1 METSDADMGDASKG
15 IRVKLKVSWLEIE
28 YEGAAS
34 HLGECVIDLVD
45 HLLSTR
51 DLGNGPLPT
60 ISSDT
65 KKPIGDS
72 PAALDFSTST
82 VATKLSAETGTD
94 LAHAAAA
101 KLSIVDGKQTFSRQ
115 ELLDEMKLAPAFY
128 KETYR
133 NNLSK
138 SLDRLVKADK
148 LRLTGRN
155 LYAIS
160 AKEHGDLLAK
170 LEGE

>member
-1 METSDADMGDASKG
+1 MGTSDADIGDASKG
-15 IRVKLKVSWLEIE
+15 IRVKLKASWLEIE

-34 HLGECVIDLVD
+34 HLGEYVIDLVD

-51 DLGNGPLPT
+51 DQGGGPLPT

-65 KKPIGDS
+65 KDPIGDG
-72 PAALDFSTST
+72 PTALDLSTST

-94 LAHAAAA
+94 LVRAAAA

-115 ELLDEMKLAPAFY
+115 ELLNEMKLAPAFY
-128 KETYR
+128 RETYSS
-133 NNLSK
+133 NLSK

-148 LRLTGRN
+148 LRLTGRH

-160 AKEHGDLLAK
+160 SKEHDDLLAK